1 MNKKSNYIINP
12 QITHGEL
19 LDCKDAL
26 KYHGSKRKHV
36 GQKLKGRG
44 KYIITKALAFLL
56 LNKIPTYNNS

>member
-19 LDCKDAL
+19 LDRKDAL
-26 KYHGSKRKHV
+26 KYHGSNRKHD
-36 GQKLKGRG
+36 GQKLKRRG